1 MENVSGQNTKTK
13 IKRDIKKC
21 RCCPKH
27 FIYDKGEDNATG
39 GKWYYCRQAVERESS
54 GMRQIEYENY
64 DIPDDC
70 YLSLEYRIFDEIP
83 FEDRCEVNDNTK
95 RWIERGRVPETKKE
109 RRERKKKEK
118 ETKEKQRECY
128 RQMRIKMGLE

>member
-1 MENVSGQNTKTK
+1 MERRSKTRDRDMENIPGQNTKTK

-27 FIYDKGEDNATG
+27 FIYDKGEDSATG

-70 YLSLEYRIFDEIP
+70 HDTEEAFNAVITQVLLNS
-83 FEDRCEVNDNTK
+83 
-95 RWIERGRVPETKKE
+95 W
-109 RRERKKKEK
+109 
-118 ETKEKQRECY
+118 
-128 RQMRIKMGLE
+128 